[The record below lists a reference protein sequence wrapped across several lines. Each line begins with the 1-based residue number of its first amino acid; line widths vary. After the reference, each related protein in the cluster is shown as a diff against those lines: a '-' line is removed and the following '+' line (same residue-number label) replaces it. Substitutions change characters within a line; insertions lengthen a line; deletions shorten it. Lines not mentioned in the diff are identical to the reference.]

1 MHTASWLYPKPMQTP
16 YPPII
21 LGGETDYTLKRV
33 VRYCDGWLPRAR
45 DGFDAVASMNRLRH
59 IAASAGREMQ
69 SLSVSVFGAPADPVI
84 LAGYR
89 AAGISRAILP
99 LPSVSRE
106 KILPILDQYQAL
118 LET

>member
-1 MHTASWLYPKPMQTP
+1 
-16 YPPII
+16 
-21 LGGETDYTLKRV
+21 
-33 VRYCDGWLPRAR
+33 
-45 DGFDAVASMNRLRH
+45 MNRLRH
-59 IAASAGREMQ
+59 IAASAGRDMQ
-69 SLSVSVFGAPADPVI
+69 SLSVSVFGAPSDPAI

-118 LET
+118 LETQAP